1 LIHVKLAGNAG
12 LDPDQGML
20 APDREELA
28 GLEGANAMKAADV
41 MVANVI
47 TVTPETSLREVADI
61 LLTNRISGVPVLG
74 RNGELVGIISEG
86 DLLRRA
92 ETETDRRRSWW
103 LELLIGSSPLAAEY
117 VKAHARTVAD
127 VMTTTVV
134 TASPDT
140 PLRDVAT
147 LMEKN
152 SIKRVPIV
160 KNRKVVGIVSRA
172 NLVQA
177 LASRW
182 KEREQQGST
191 DDLTIREEV
200 MARLDAEP
208 WTRYAPINVIVHD
221 ATVELWGI
229 VDSETARSAVRVAA
243 EVTPGVRAVND
254 NLVVKPILF
263 GV

>member
-1 LIHVKLAGNAG
+1 M
-12 LDPDQGML
+12 P

-28 GLEGANAMKAADV
+28 GLEGASAMKAADV

-140 PLRDVAT
+140 PLRHGQT
-147 LMEKN
+147 LMVIH
-152 SIKRVPIV
+152 SIQRVPSV
-160 KNRKVVGIVSRA
+160 KNRKVVGIVSPA
-172 NLVQA
+172 NVVEA

-182 KEREQQGST
+182 NEREQQEAT

-200 MARLDAEP
+200 MARLDAET

-243 EVTPGVRAVND
+243 EVTPEIGRASCRERV
-254 NLVVKPILF
+254 
-263 GV
+263 

>member
-1 LIHVKLAGNAG
+1 
-12 LDPDQGML
+12 
-20 APDREELA
+20 
-28 GLEGANAMKAADV
+28 MKAADV

-47 TVTPETSLREVADI
+47 TVAPETSLREVADI

-74 RNGELVGIISEG
+74 RNNELVGIISEG

-92 ETETDRRRSWW
+92 ETGTERRRSWW
-103 LELLIGSSPLAAEY
+103 LELLIGSTPLAAEY
-117 VKAHARTVAD
+117 VKTHARTVAD

-134 TASPDT
+134 TATPDT
-140 PLRDVAT
+140 PLRDIAA

-182 KEREQQGST
+182 KEREQQRS
-191 DDLTIREEV
+191 EE
-200 MARLDAEP
+200 R
-208 WTRYAPINVIVHD
+208 
-221 ATVELWGI
+221 
-229 VDSETARSAVRVAA
+229 RV
-243 EVTPGVRAVND
+243 
-254 NLVVKPILF
+254 
-263 GV
+263 